1 MAVSETARLRLR
13 HLAPTDAPFILELV
27 NEPGWLRFIGD
38 RGVHDLESA
47 RGYIERGPRDMY
59 TRLRFGLY
67 CVESKADS
75 ASIGLCGLIKRDTLE
90 DVDLGFALLERHQG
104 RGYAREAARA
114 TLDEARGLGLRR
126 VAAITSPDNE
136 RSILLL
142 TALGFRFVHM
152 RNLTPEEPPVRFF
165 LWQSSDAHAGAAV

>member
-13 HLAPTDAPFILELV
+13 HLASPDAPFILELV

-47 RGYIERGPRDMY
+47 RGYIENGPGAMY
-59 TRLRFGLY
+59 ARLGFGLY
-67 CVESKADS
+67 CVESRADGTRL
-75 ASIGLCGLIKRDTLE
+75 GLCGLIKRDTLE
-90 DVDLGFALLERHQG
+90 DVDLGFAFLERHQG

-114 TLDEARGLGLRR
+114 TLEEARGLGLQR

-136 RSILLL
+136 RSIQLL
-142 TALGFRFVHM
+142 AELGFRFLDM
-152 RNLTPEEPPVRFF
+152 RKLTPEEPPVRFF
-165 LWQSSDAHAGAAV
+165 LWQSPAVHAGAAV